1 MAANRKK
8 TNIIRARK
16 AKANKRNLKAGI
28 KRIQK
33 NAETL
38 REMASR
44 DEG

>member
-1 MAANRKK
+1 MATNRKK
-8 TNIIRARK
+8 TKIIRAKK
-16 AKANKRNLKAGI
+16 AKANKRNLKADI

-38 REMASR
+38 RDMASR